1 VHGVLLKPLPYRDP
15 SRLASIWVDLG
26 VGNQSLPAASALDFL
41 DYRARTTLFE
51 AFAAATGSQTIGVT
65 GALSGVSGLE
75 TERVD
80 VVPVTSNFFS
90 LFGVDPALGRHFTE
104 DEETIGGPQVAI
116 LSHSVWQ
123 ERYGGDPAIV
133 GRTIRLD
140 SVEHTVVGVMPQRFH
155 LLLPAE
161 AFLVT
166 DAQIW
171 KPLRY
176 NYVNAPPRNFT
187 AFTVFGRLKP
197 GVTFDQAQSEMEGLA
212 RQLRQEYA
220 VHESSDMRIRV
231 VPLQSDIVKHAQPAL
246 VALLGAVIFVLL
258 IACANV
264 AHLLLARATA
274 RQHEM
279 ALRAALGARGVRLV
293 RQLATESFVLAV
305 AGGVL
310 GLIFAQA
317 GVWTLKYAKP
327 ANVPRLDSISIDA
340 SVLAFTVAVSALTA
354 IVFGLLPALRASK
367 QDLNRTLR
375 ASASLSPTR
384 VQLKLRSALV
394 IAEVALALVLLI
406 GAGLMM
412 RSFVRLQ
419 QVRPGFDHARV
430 LTFRVAMPF
439 GARRDREVRLAFM
452 AELERGLK
460 SLPGVTNV
468 GFTQQIP
475 LTGSGPL
482 QPYAYDEATARNW
495 ESETSDRRIV
505 STDYFRAMDT
515 RLLAGRFFDEHDRAP
530 IGRII
535 IDETLAA
542 KVWPGESAI
551 GKRLQVQPA
560 GSIGD
565 LHAEVIGVVEHMRI
579 LDLTRAVRPQMWTPM
594 LGVPGLFYV
603 VARTDGDPAALSS
616 EVRTLMRRLE
626 PDAAVDRLRPMSA
639 YVADGLGQ
647 ARLSLALMTAF
658 GCAALA
664 LAVVGIYG
672 VISYSVG
679 QRTRE
684 IGIRMALGARPDRVR
699 NAILAEGLKLIVPSL
714 AIGSAAAWLL
724 SQLIAGLLYQTDAG
738 DPMTFAVTVAILLA
752 VGLAGCYIP
761 ARRATMVSPIAAIRA
776 E

>member
-1 VHGVLLKPLPYRDP
+1 
-15 SRLASIWVDLG
+15 
-26 VGNQSLPAASALDFL
+26 
-41 DYRARTTLFE
+41 
-51 AFAAATGSQTIGVT
+51 
-65 GALSGVSGLE
+65 
-75 TERVD
+75 
-80 VVPVTSNFFS
+80 
-90 LFGVDPALGRHFTE
+90 
-104 DEETIGGPQVAI
+104 
-116 LSHSVWQ
+116 
-123 ERYGGDPAIV
+123 
-133 GRTIRLD
+133 
-140 SVEHTVVGVMPQRFH
+140 
-155 LLLPAE
+155 
-161 AFLVT
+161 
-166 DAQIW
+166 
-171 KPLRY
+171 
-176 NYVNAPPRNFT
+176 
-187 AFTVFGRLKP
+187 
-197 GVTFDQAQSEMEGLA
+197 
-212 RQLRQEYA
+212 
-220 VHESSDMRIRV
+220 
-231 VPLQSDIVKHAQPAL
+231 
-246 VALLGAVIFVLL
+246 
-258 IACANV
+258 
-264 AHLLLARATA
+264 
-274 RQHEM
+274 
-279 ALRAALGARGVRLV
+279 
-293 RQLATESFVLAV
+293 
-305 AGGVL
+305 
-310 GLIFAQA
+310 
-317 GVWTLKYAKP
+317 
-327 ANVPRLDSISIDA
+327 
-340 SVLAFTVAVSALTA
+340 
-354 IVFGLLPALRASK
+354 
-367 QDLNRTLR
+367 
-375 ASASLSPTR
+375 
-384 VQLKLRSALV
+384 
-394 IAEVALALVLLI
+394 
-406 GAGLMM
+406 
-412 RSFVRLQ
+412 
-419 QVRPGFDHARV
+419 
-430 LTFRVAMPF
+430 MPF

-505 STDYFRAMDT
+505 STDYFRAMGT